1 MRAQVTALV
10 PEVAT
15 DAAPEAQVPDPDKT
29 DALDQPSR
37 SPARYLWATLI
48 ARLFE
53 RFPLTFRHCISTQ
66 AKGPLCRRF

>member
-1 MRAQVTALV
+1 MHAQVTALI

-15 DAAPEAQVPDPDKT
+15 DAAPEAQVPDADKT

-37 SPARYLWATLI
+37 SRARYLWTTLI

-53 RFPLTFRHCISTQ
+53 RFPLTCRYCISAQ
-66 AKGPLCRRF
+66 A